1 MDNTEIK
8 EQIQDNLSSLMGEY
22 GWLLL
27 AAFVVLFFKSSIESV
42 LAGLTIFLGNDFN
55 ADDIIILNGKPAR
68 VVRIGIW
75 KSTFY
80 AYTIVKK
87 GDAYT
92 ISGGTKLVYE
102 NTKLKDLKIE
112 KPLQNFD
119 LESIVNHRTE
129 ITNGK

>member
-8 EQIQDNLSSLMGEY
+8 EQIQDNLSSLIGEY

>member
-1 MDNTEIK
+1 
-8 EQIQDNLSSLMGEY
+8 MGEY

>member
-1 MDNTEIK
+1 VDNTEIK
-8 EQIQDNLSSLMGEY
+8 EQIQDNLSSLIGEY

-87 GDAYT
+87 GDVYT